1 MDLEK
6 ISKTKR
12 YDRHHLDMIES
23 DDGEYVMYE
32 DYLSQLLSIDKDLK
46 LNASMLAKQ
55 CDLAR
60 EAEQERERLSKLLI
74 DARVMIVRLREAIEK
89 HKIAILAS
97 DYICEGTIA
106 QRADEELYKALEE

>member
-60 EAEQERERLSKLLI
+60 DAETRVKELEAEVTTYRNACQDWEKK
-74 DARVMIVRLREAIEK
+74 VKKLREEIEK
-89 HKIAILAS
+89 HKS
-97 DYICEGTIA
+97 GTNREIFGGW
-106 QRADEELYKALEE
+106 